1 MKDHRVEEGRIQVMD
16 KGTAK
21 IIINQVYA
29 AGRVE
34 YSPYSREEYQRALEV
49 KMGD

>member
-1 MKDHRVEEGRIQVMD
+1 MKDHRVSKGEIEVMD
-16 KGTAK
+16 KVTAK
-21 IIINQVYA
+21 VIINQVYA
-29 AGRVE
+29 AGGVE